1 MPPGAYVWTMAG
13 GKDEWGEKGAGLHRL
28 PPGRH
33 GLPRDVVARN
43 QRDRI
48 AAAMIRIVAAK
59 GFAGTTV
66 KEIGS
71 LAAVS
76 RSTFYEYFKGK
87 EDCFL
92 QAYAIASD
100 FLTET
105 VSVAGEGER
114 GWPAAVRARVR
125 ALLGALAANP
135 DLVRL
140 TLIAPGEA
148 GGEIAAARRRL
159 LEELTEVLSA
169 GSPAGARTPSDVAE
183 EGMIG
188 GLAALLVA
196 KVEAGEGEELEKLA
210 PDIVELVLAPYLG
223 RTRAAREARR

>member
-1 MPPGAYVWTMAG
+1 MAG
-13 GKDEWGEKGAGLHRL
+13 GKDESGEKGSGLHRL

-33 GLPRDVVARN
+33 GLPREVVARN

-48 AAAMIRIVAAK
+48 VAAMIRTVAAK

-66 KEIGS
+66 KEVGS

-76 RSTFYEYFKGK
+76 RSTFYEYFKDK
-87 EDCFL
+87 DDCFL
-92 QAYAIASD
+92 RAYGIASD
-100 FLTET
+100 FLIET
-105 VSVAGEGER
+105 VVAAGEGER
-114 GWPAAVRARVR
+114 GWPATVRARVR
-125 ALLGALAANP
+125 ALLAALAANP

-148 GGEIAAARRRL
+148 GGEIADARRSL
-159 LEELTEVLSA
+159 LEELRRALAA
-169 GSPAGARTPSDVAE
+169 GTPAGAKAPSDVAE

-188 GLAALLVA
+188 GLAALVVA
-196 KVEAGEGEELEKLA
+196 KVEAGEGEELEQLA